1 MTPGVAPGTLYAGTS
16 GFAYQEWKG
25 PFYPADLPAKKMLSY
40 YASVLPSV
48 EINYT
53 FRRLPSDAVLEGWRT
68 QTPEGFR
75 LTLKASQRIT
85 HTRRLVG
92 AAGDVDEFVRRALTL
107 GDRLGVVLF
116 QLPPTLVYRRELL
129 EGFLSG
135 LPPVV
140 RAAMEFRHESWAAP
154 EVAKLLEEHGVAV
167 CSADTEA
174 KPLTSVLVTAP
185 HVYLRLRKEE
195 YAAGEIAAWG
205 ARVRAVLDEGRDVY
219 CYFKHEG
226 GGVGP
231 AYATALL
238 EGVRGSYAPEKPGS
252 VVSAGGQASRS

>member
-1 MTPGVAPGTLYAGTS
+1 MTPATGPGTLYAGTS

-25 PFYPADLPAKKMLSY
+25 SFYPADLPAKKMLAH

-85 HTRRLVG
+85 HIRRLVD
-92 AAGDVDEFVRRALTL
+92 AAGDVDDFVRRALSL

-154 EVAKLLEEHGVAV
+154 EVAEYGRMAATPSGRAPPPS
-167 CSADTEA
+167 SARRRSPRTPRRCTRA
-174 KPLTSVLVTAP
+174 AARRATAP
-185 HVYLRLRKEE
+185 
-195 YAAGEIAAWG
+195 
-205 ARVRAVLDEGRDVY
+205 
-219 CYFKHEG
+219 
-226 GGVGP
+226 
-231 AYATALL
+231 AT
-238 EGVRGSYAPEKPGS
+238 RCR
-252 VVSAGGQASRS
+252 SRR

>member
-1 MTPGVAPGTLYAGTS
+1 MTPGAGGGTLYAGTS

-25 PFYPADLPAKKMLSY
+25 SFYPADLPARKMLSH

-48 EINYT
+48 EVNYT
-53 FRRLPSDAVLEGWRT
+53 FRRIPSEAVLEGWRT

-75 LTLKASQRIT
+75 LTLKAPQRIT
-85 HTRRLVG
+85 HIRRLVD
-92 AAGDVDEFVRRALTL
+92 AAGDVDEFVRRALSL

-154 EVAKLLEEHGVAV
+154 EVAELLEEHGVAV
-167 CSADTEA
+167 CAADTEA
-174 KPLTSVLVTAP
+174 RPLTSVQVTAP
-185 HVYLRLRKEE
+185 YVYLRLRKED
-195 YAAGEIAAWG
+195 YAPDEIAAWA
-205 ARVRAVLDEGRDVY
+205 ARVRALLDEGRDVY

-238 EGVRGSYAPEKPGS
+238 EGATGSGLVAT
-252 VVSAGGQASRS
+252 AGAQASRS